1 MRVVGTRMGGRI
13 EVAVGSITEF
23 RGDAIV
29 NAANSGLLGGGGVDG
44 AIHAAAGPELLAECR
59 RLREGPLRD
68 GLPVG
73 KAVATGAGRLP
84 VKAVIHTVGPV
95 WSGGGR
101 GEADLL
107 ASCYTECLSL
117 ARDRGY
123 RTIAFPAV
131 STGVYG
137 YPKDRAAR
145 VALESIV
152 GFLSAWDLPER
163 VTLVFYTDGDAGILN
178 GLR

>member
-1 MRVVGTRMGGRI
+1 MTIVGTRMGGRI

-44 AIHAAAGPELLAECR
+44 AIHAAAGPELRDECR

-68 GLPVG
+68 GLPAG

-95 WSGGGR
+95 WSGGGMN
-101 GEADLL
+101 EDWLL
-107 ASCYTECLSL
+107 ASCYIESL
-117 ARDRGY
+117 ALARSQGY
-123 RTIAFPAV
+123 RSIAFPAI
-131 STGVYG
+131 STGAYG
-137 YPKDRAAR
+137 YPKDRAYRTAFD
-145 VALESIV
+145 VV
-152 GFLSAWDLPER
+152 QVFLVDGGRPER
-163 VTLVFYTDGDAGILN
+163 VTFVFLVEADAEAF
-178 GLR
+178 LRL